1 MKQDITEHDNMP
13 LGAASIAEL
22 VRTKAISPVEVME
35 STIRRIESANGRL
48 NAFTFVD
55 ADHAMQRASRLE
67 SRIMKGESL
76 GALAGVPT
84 AIKDLFCFYPGWPAT
99 FGGLSAM
106 ENHRSSMAA
115 SWYPQQVEAADA
127 IVVGMTN
134 APALGFRG
142 TTDNL
147 LYGPTRNPFDLTR
160 NSGGS
165 SGGSTAAVA
174 AGLIPVA
181 HANDGGG
188 SIRIPASWSGV
199 FGFQPSHGR
208 VPIVARPNAFDG
220 VSPFIFEG
228 PVSRSVEDAALF
240 MSQLEGH
247 DSRDPFSRAGQ
258 VDWLG
263 ALSRPILGMR
273 IGYTNDFGVFPVDS
287 VVANVVESAVKAF
300 ELAGA
305 HVDRAP
311 IKLPYSQKE
320 LSALWCRAVGFRM
333 AAVIDGFRAD
343 GIDLTA
349 ADAGLPEA
357 VYQWV
362 DVARA
367 MSPANIVRD
376 QIMRT
381 AVFDSLNTAFDH
393 FDIVASPTVACLPV
407 KNADGRGNTVGPS
420 QIEGVKVDPLIG
432 WCMTYLTNFSGHPA
446 ASVPAGL
453 SPDGLPVGMQLIG
466 NRHSDFDVMRASAE
480 FERIRPWAHSYRI
493 CKEKLF

>member
-1 MKQDITEHDNMP
+1 MTYDDLP
-13 LGAASIAEL
+13 LSAALIAEL
-22 VRTKAISPVEVME
+22 VRTKAVSPVEVME
-35 STIRRIESANGRL
+35 RALQRIERANDQL
-48 NAFTFVD
+48 NAFVYLNPE
-55 ADHAMQRASRLE
+55 HAMERAVQLE
-67 SRIMKGESL
+67 GRIMRGEVV

-106 ENHRSSMAA
+106 KNFRFDAAA
-115 SWYPQQVEAADA
+115 SWYPQRIESADA

-142 TTDNL
+142 TTDNVL
-147 LYGPTRNPFDLTR
+147 FGPTRNPFDLTR

-199 FGFQPSHGR
+199 FGFQPSQGR
-208 VPIVARPNAFDG
+208 VPIVARPNGFDG

-228 PVSRSVEDAALF
+228 PVSRSVVDAALV
-240 MSQLEGH
+240 MSQLAGY
-247 DSRDPFSRAGQ
+247 DPRDPYSRSDR
-258 VDWLG
+258 VDWIG
-263 ALSRPILGMR
+263 ATNCPTRGMR
-273 IGYTNDFGVFPVDS
+273 IGYTDDFGVFPVDAA
-287 VVANVVESAVKAF
+287 VANVVQSAVKAF

-305 HVDRAP
+305 HVDRVS
-311 IKLPYSQKE
+311 IKLPYSQQE
-320 LSALWCRAVGFRM
+320 LSALWCRSVGFRM

-343 GIDLTA
+343 GIDLTV
-349 ADAGLPEA
+349 AGAGVPEA
-357 VYQWV
+357 VFQWV

-367 MSPANIVRD
+367 MSPADIVRD

-381 AVFDSLNTAFDH
+381 AVFDSFNAAFDD
-393 FDIVASPTVACLPV
+393 FDIVASPVLGCLPV
-407 KNADGRGNTVGPS
+407 KNADERGSTVGPS
-420 QIEGVKVDPLIG
+420 QIGGAQVDPLIG

-446 ASVPAGL
+446 ASIPAGF
-453 SPDGLPVGMQLIG
+453 SSDGLPVGMQLIG
-466 NRHSDFDVMRASAE
+466 NRHADFDVMRASAE
-480 FERIRPWAHSYRI
+480 FERIRPWAASYRI
-493 CKEKLF
+493 CNENLFSQE